1 MVESS
6 IFGSEF
12 VAFIIAMELLVSLT
26 HKLRVFGVPIDVPA
40 DVFCENHYMQNNVT
54 LPVSAEFDI
63 LLQSL
68 QGIGCRDH

>member
-12 VAFIIAMELLVSLT
+12 GAFIIAIELLVSLT

-40 DVFCENHYMQNNVT
+40 DVFLENHYMTNNVI
-54 LPVSAEFDI
+54 LPVSA
-63 LLQSL
+63 
-68 QGIGCRDH
+68 